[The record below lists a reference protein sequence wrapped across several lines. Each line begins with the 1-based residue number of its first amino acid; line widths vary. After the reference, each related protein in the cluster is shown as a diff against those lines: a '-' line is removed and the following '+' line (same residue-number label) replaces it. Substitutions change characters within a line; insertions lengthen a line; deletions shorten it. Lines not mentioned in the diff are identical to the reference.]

1 MSQSAPER
9 APEAVTEGM
18 AEGQLLHNIVLFGR
32 LLRRLGL
39 DVTPTQILDLVAALH
54 LIDLGRKEDVKESAR
69 AILVN
74 HPDHLPI
81 FDQAFELFWQVRKQ
95 KLPRINLG
103 MLLQRR
109 PPIQEQYQ
117 LFGRSGS
124 DKDAQEQHEPRVEK
138 IQTYSDAELLRQKDF
153 ARMNDYELAQVRQFM
168 QDLRWTLQQRRT
180 RRRQASR
187 RGDQL
192 DMRRTFRQNIRHGGE
207 PLLLAHRRR
216 KLKRRPI
223 VLLCDI
229 SGSMERYAR
238 VLLQFLYAISNS
250 LQKVETF
257 VFSTQLTR
265 ITRQLKRRDIDVA
278 IDEATAI
285 VHDWSGGTRIG
296 DAIRTFNYDWARRV
310 LGQGAVVLIISD
322 GWDRGD
328 PGALADEMDRLHR
341 SCHRLIWLNP
351 LLGSPDYEPLTR
363 GIQAALPH
371 VDDFL
376 PVHNLVSLEQLA
388 ETLAKM

>member
-1 MSQSAPER
+1 VSQSTP
-9 APEAVTEGM
+9 EGM

-74 HPDHLPI
+74 RPDHLPI

-95 KLPRINLG
+95 KLPRIDLG

-109 PPIQEQYQ
+109 PPLQEQYQ
-117 LFGRSGS
+117 LFGKS
-124 DKDAQEQHEPRVEK
+124 DSKDVQKRQDPLVEK
-138 IQTYSDAELLRQKDF
+138 IQTYSDAELLRHKDF
-153 ARMNDYELAQVRQFM
+153 ARMNDYELAQVKQFM
-168 QDLRWTLQQRRT
+168 QELSWTLELRRT
-180 RRRQASR
+180 RRRQPSP

-207 PLLLAHRRR
+207 PLLLSHRRR
-216 KLKRRPI
+216 KLKRRPL

-250 LQKVETF
+250 LDKVETF

-278 IDEATAI
+278 IDEATAV

-296 DAIRTFNYDWARRV
+296 DAIRSFNYDWARRV

-328 PGALADEMDRLHR
+328 PGALAHEMDRLHR

-388 ETLAKM
+388 KTLAKM

>member
-1 MSQSAPER
+1 MSQSAPETV
-9 APEAVTEGM
+9 PETVPM
-18 AEGQLLHNIVLFGR
+18 ATAGGQLLHNIVLFGR

-39 DVTPTQILDLVAALH
+39 DVTPSQILDLVAALH
-54 LIDLGRKEDVKESAR
+54 LIDMGRKEDVKESAR
-69 AILVN
+69 AVLVN

-81 FDQAFELFWQVRKQ
+81 FDHAFELFWQVRKQ

-117 LFGRSGS
+117 LFGQSHH
-124 DKDAQEQHEPRVEK
+124 KNAQERQEPLIEK

-168 QDLRWTLQQRRT
+168 QDLRWSLQQRRT

-187 RGDQL
+187 QGDQL

-265 ITRQLKRRDIDVA
+265 ITRQLKRRDIDIA

>member
-1 MSQSAPER
+1 MSQSAPEARSER
-9 APEAVTEGM
+9 AAELE

-39 DVTPTQILDLVAALH
+39 DVTPTQVLDLVEALH
-54 LIDLGRKEDVKESAR
+54 LIDMGRKEDVKESAR

-74 HPDHLPI
+74 HPEHLPV

-109 PPIQEQYQ
+109 PQLQEQYQ
-117 LFGRSGS
+117 LYGKHGS
-124 DKDAQEQHEPRVEK
+124 DNDIQERQEPHIER
-138 IQTYSDAELLRQKDF
+138 IQTYSDAEVLRQKDF
-153 ARMNDYELAQVRQFM
+153 ARMDDYELAQVKQFM
-168 QDLRWTLQQRRT
+168 QEMCWQLEERRT
-180 RRRQASR
+180 RRRQPSSL
-187 RGDQL
+187 GDQL

-207 PLLLAHRRR
+207 PLLLAHRQR
-216 KLKRRPI
+216 KLKRRPL

-238 VLLQFLYAISNS
+238 VLLQFLFAVSNS

-257 VFSTQLTR
+257 VFSTQLTH
-265 ITRQLKRRDIDVA
+265 ITRQLQRRDIDIA
-278 IDEATAI
+278 IDEATA
-285 VHDWSGGTRIG
+285 VVQDWSGGTRIG
-296 DAIRTFNYDWARRV
+296 DAIRTFNVNWARRV

-328 PGALADEMDRLHR
+328 PTALAQEMDRLHR

-351 LLGSPDYEPLTR
+351 LLGVPDYEPLTR
-363 GIQAALPH
+363 GIQAALPY